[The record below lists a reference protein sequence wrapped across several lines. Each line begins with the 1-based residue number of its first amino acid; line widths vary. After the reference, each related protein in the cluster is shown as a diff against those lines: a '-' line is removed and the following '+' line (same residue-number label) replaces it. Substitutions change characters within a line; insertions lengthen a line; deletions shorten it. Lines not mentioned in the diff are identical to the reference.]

1 MADQDTESLEDE
13 LDRLEE
19 VAETEEPKPFM
30 KFLPVVLAAVTLA
43 VFAVVVVIGYSDDEE
58 KPVKIATPVLSPEG
72 LVKIEP
78 DESGG
83 MDIPGQENLAYN
95 QITQDSD
102 DTKVESVLPPA
113 EEPMKPPEGDT
124 EAALPA
130 DDGGE
135 MLTQP
140 QEAAPP
146 PAPETAT
153 AELPP
158 VTEPTDVPVV
168 PAVPPGSTDAAPA
181 TETPP
186 EGATQ
191 TAAVTETVVQ
201 GASAG
206 TGYRVQI
213 HSVTS
218 RNKAEKAWLLQVK
231 QHPDLF
237 AELTLTVQRAVIK
250 DRGTY
255 YRVQAGPFSKR
266 EAADSLCRK
275 LKNLG
280 QDCLVIRP

>member
-19 VAETEEPKPFM
+19 VAEAEEPKPFM

-102 DTKVESVLPPA
+102 DTKVESVLPPP
-113 EEPMKPPEGDT
+113 EEPMKPPEGDS

-135 MLTQP
+135 MLAQP

-146 PAPETAT
+146 PAPDTQT

-158 VTEPTDVPVV
+158 VTETTDVPIV
-168 PAVPPGSTDAAPA
+168 PAVPPGSSDAAP
-181 TETPP
+181 PP
-186 EGATQ
+186 KDATQ

-231 QHPDLF
+231 KHPDLF
-237 AELTLTVQRAVIK
+237 AKLTLTVQRAVIK

-255 YRVQAGPFSKR
+255 YRVQAGPFAKR

>member
-19 VAETEEPKPFM
+19 VAEAEEPKPFM

-58 KPVKIATPVLSPEG
+58 KPAEIATPVLSPEG

-113 EEPMKPPEGDT
+113 EEPMKPPEGDA
-124 EAALPA
+124 EDALPA

-135 MLTQP
+135 VLAQP

-146 PAPETAT
+146 PETQT

-158 VTEPTDVPVV
+158 VTESTDVPVV

-181 TETPP
+181 AES
-186 EGATQ
+186 ATQ

-201 GASAG
+201 GASAD

-218 RNKAEKAWLLQVK
+218 RNKAEKAWSLQVK
-231 QHPDLF
+231 KHPDLF
-237 AELTLTVQRAVIK
+237 ADLTLTVERAVIK

-255 YRVQAGPFSKR
+255 YRVQAGPFPKR

-275 LKNLG
+275 LKKLG